1 VLFLASSH
9 RTADI
14 ISRMSLPRVY
24 TIPASAPFLTVLV
37 ERLLSGELIGGFRP
51 ADDPLAL
58 AGATLY
64 LPTRRACRT
73 ARDAFLS
80 ALGDAAILPR
90 IVPVGDIDEDEIAF
104 SQAGSG
110 GLAAAALDTDD
121 ALSGLERRLLLAQ
134 LVSAWA
140 RSEGVSATGG
150 APLVA
155 NTPAAA
161 VHLADALA
169 RLIDDMTTRRVD
181 WGRLDDL
188 VPDNLDRYWEKTLA
202 FLKIA
207 RDYWPARLQELGRIE
222 AAERRDL
229 LIAAEIARLQA
240 TTAPVIAAGSTGSM
254 PATADLLAAIA
265 KLPHGA
271 VVLPGLDTELDDAS
285 WDRIAGMR
293 RDGAGDAMFSGNMV
307 SGDMVS
313 SEMFSGDMPAVAHP
327 QFAMHGLLKRIGI
340 LRRDVVLLA
349 EPAPHGREPFV
360 SQALRP
366 TATTDRWRQWLM
378 QPDAAT
384 QCAAALRDLTVIEA
398 AGAEEEATAI
408 AVALRETL
416 ETPGKTAALVTPDR
430 ALARRVI
437 GALERWQ
444 IAVDDS
450 GGDSLADAGAGI
462 FARLVA
468 EAALA
473 GAEPV
478 TLLAL
483 LKHPLLRLGRP
494 AGACLRAVE
503 ALELAVLR
511 GPRPRPG
518 TAGLAHAFATLR
530 ATLQQPDGLHHT
542 DMRHRLTQDEC
553 DDVAVLIEQL
563 AAALQPLETMP
574 RLPQPLA
581 ALVKNHYACLVA
593 LGGDDADGVAAFTG
607 PDGRALVSLFDELRE
622 TPHADSLAVAPADY
636 ADLFHALIA
645 ERVVR
650 KPSLPDVRVRIYGP
664 LEARLQQVDRMILG
678 GLVEGTWPPDTRTDP
693 WLSRPMR
700 HQLGLD
706 LPERRIGL
714 SAHDFTQALGAREV
728 MLTSATKLGGAPT
741 VTSRFMQRLAA
752 LAGED
757 DWAQA
762 LKRGAD
768 YLDWARALDR
778 PMAPPQP
785 IAQPSPRPARAQRP
799 NRLSVT
805 EIEDWLRDPYTIYA
819 RHILR
824 LRPLDAVDTP
834 PGAADRGTVIH
845 AAVAKF
851 TADFA
856 AKLPDDPAAALI
868 AIGADAFRTLED
880 FPEAK
885 AFWWP
890 RFLRIAQW
898 FADWEKGRRDGG
910 IVHPEIFGKLTI
922 PRDGERPFTLTG
934 RADRIEQRA
943 DGRYA
948 ILDYKTGR
956 LPGHDEVKVGFAP
969 QLPLEA
975 AMLRGGGFDV
985 IPAGVSVGEFVYIG
999 LKGGQPPGED
1009 KVVNLKDTTPDA
1021 VADDALQELTTL
1033 VACFDNDT
1041 QPYLS
1046 LTNPM
1051 WKGRRYGDYDHLA
1064 RVKEWSVGGE
1074 ETDE

>member
-1 VLFLASSH
+1 
-9 RTADI
+9 
-14 ISRMSLPRVY
+14 MSLPRVY

-37 ERLLSGELIGGFRP
+37 ERLLAGDLIAGLRP
-51 ADDPLAL
+51 AGDPLAL

-64 LPTRRACRT
+64 LPTRRACRA
-73 ARDAFLS
+73 ARDVFLA
-80 ALGDAAILPR
+80 ALGEAAILPR

-104 SQAGSG
+104 AQAGG
-110 GLAAAALDTDD
+110 GELAGAALDTPD

-140 RSEGVSATGG
+140 QSEGVSAAGG

-161 VHLADALA
+161 LHLADALA
-169 RLIDDMTTRRVD
+169 RLIDDMVTRRVGWD
-181 WGRLDDL
+181 RLDTL
-188 VPDNLDRYWEKTLA
+188 VPGDLDRYWEKTLA

-207 RDYWPARLQELGRIE
+207 RDYWPARLTELGRIE

-229 LIAAEIARLQA
+229 LIAAEIARL
-240 TTAPVIAAGSTGSM
+240 TTSTAPVIAAGSTGSM

-271 VVLPGLDTELDDAS
+271 VVLPGLDTDLDDAA
-285 WDRIAGMR
+285 WETIAGAPHAAP
-293 RDGAGDAMFSGNMV
+293 GG
-307 SGDMVS
+307 
-313 SEMFSGDMPAVAHP
+313 EMPAFAHP
-327 QFAMHGLLKRIGI
+327 QFAMHGLLRRIGI
-340 LRRDVVLLA
+340 LRRDVVALTP
-349 EPAPHGREPFV
+349 PAPYGREPFV

-366 TATTDRWRQWLM
+366 TATTERWREWLVG
-378 QPDAAT
+378 PDAAA
-384 QCAAALRDLTVIEA
+384 QRAAPLRDLTVIEA

-430 ALARRVI
+430 ALARRVV

-444 IAVDDS
+444 VAVDDS
-450 GGDSLADAGAGI
+450 GGDALAETGAGV
-462 FARLVA
+462 FARLIA
-468 EAALA
+468 ETALA
-473 GAEPV
+473 GCEPV

-494 AGACLRAVE
+494 AGAHRRAVE
-503 ALELAVLR
+503 VLELAVLR

-518 TAGLAHAFATLR
+518 TAGLSHALATLR
-530 ATLQQPDGLHHT
+530 ADLQRDGALHRT
-542 DMRHRLTQDEC
+542 DMRHRLTAGEL
-553 DDVAVLIEQL
+553 DDAQALVAAL
-563 AAALQPLETMP
+563 AAALQPLETVP
-574 RLPQPLA
+574 RAPQPLA
-581 ALVKNHYACLVA
+581 VLMRNHHDCLVA
-593 LGGDDADGVAAFTG
+593 LGGNDAGEVAAFTG
-607 PDGRALVSLFDELRE
+607 PDGRALANLFDELRA
-622 TPHADSLAVAPADY
+622 TPHADGIAVAPADY
-636 ADLFHALIA
+636 ADLFHALVA
-645 ERVVR
+645 ERIVR
-650 KPSLPDVRVRIYGP
+650 KPALPDVRVRIFGP
-664 LEARLQQVDRMILG
+664 LEARLQQADRMILG

-714 SAHDFTQALGAREV
+714 SAHDFAQALGAPEV
-728 MLTSATKLGGAPT
+728 MLTRAGKLGGAPT
-741 VTSRFMQRLAA
+741 VASRFLQRLAA

-757 DWAQA
+757 NWKDA
-762 LKRGAD
+762 LGRGAD

-778 PMAPPQP
+778 PSAPPQP
-785 IAQPSPRPARAQRP
+785 VAQPAPRPARNQRP
-799 NRLSVT
+799 QRLSVT

-819 RHILR
+819 RHILK

-856 AKLPDDPAAALI
+856 AGLPDDAAGALI
-868 AIGADAFRTLED
+868 AIGTDAFRALED

-910 IVHPEIFGKLTI
+910 VVHPEIVGSLPI
-922 PRDGERPFTLTG
+922 ARAGAEPFVLTG

-948 ILDYKTGR
+948 ILDYKTGA
-956 LPGHDEVKVGFAP
+956 LPGHEQVKVGFAP

-975 AMLRGGGFDV
+975 AILRGGGFKAV
-985 IPAGVSVGEFVYIG
+985 PAGVSVGEFVYVG
-999 LKGGQPPGED
+999 LKGGEPPGEARRVD
-1009 KVVNLKDTTPDA
+1009 LKDVAPDA
-1021 VADDALQELTTL
+1021 LADDALKELTDL
-1033 VACFDNDT
+1033 VTRFDNDT

-1046 LTNPM
+1046 LTNPQ

-1064 RVKEWSVGGE
+1064 RVKEWAIGGE
-1074 ETDE
+1074 EADE